1 MPVELSE
8 IQERLAQVREEV
20 EQVVVGLDDVV
31 DTLLVAILSQGHVLL
46 EGLPG
51 LGKTTLAKTFAH
63 AMGGEFKRIQMT
75 PDLLPAD
82 VLGVNV
88 YNQRNDTWTLRKGP
102 VFANVVL
109 ADELNRASPKVQ
121 SAFLEA
127 MQERQVTIDGKMLPI
142 KLPFMVIATQTPYG
156 EAGTYPLTSVQT
168 DRFAYKVSLD
178 YPSVEDEVEI
188 ISRIDEIEQAN
199 LDPVLQPQEVIEL
212 MEQAKSLYV
221 HIRVRR
227 YIVDL
232 VSKLRGNRQV
242 KAGPSPRATICLLKG
257 ARVRAMMEGREYVIP
272 DDVKALALNALHHRV
287 ELSPQ
292 AEVDEISV
300 ESLVAEALEAT
311 EVPKGLEEVQAE
323 PLSTLV
329 PKRLKRAQTEPLTS
343 VPE

>member
-1 MPVELSE
+1 MELSE
-8 IQERLAQVREEV
+8 IQEKLAQVREEV
-20 EQVVVGLDDVV
+20 EQVIVGLDEVV
-31 DTLLVAILSQGHVLL
+31 DALLVALLSQGHVLL

-63 AMGGEFKRIQMT
+63 AVGGKFKRIQMT

-88 YNQRNDTWTLRKGP
+88 YDQRDATWNLRKGP

-109 ADELNRASPKVQ
+109 ADELNRASPKMQ

-127 MQERQVTIDGKMLPI
+127 MQERQVTIEGKTLPM
-142 KLPFMVIATQTPYG
+142 KLPFMVIATQIPYG
-156 EAGTYPLTSVQT
+156 EAGTYPLTSVQV

-178 YPSVEDEVEI
+178 YPSVEDEVKI

-199 LDPVLQPQEVIEL
+199 LDPVLQPQEVMEL
-212 MEQAKSLYV
+212 MEQAGSLYV
-221 HIRVRR
+221 HSKVRR
-227 YIVDL
+227 YIVNL

-242 KAGPSPRATICLLKG
+242 RAGPSPRASIWLLKG

-272 DDVKALALNALHHRV
+272 DDVKALALDALRHRV

-292 AEVDEISV
+292 AEIDEVSV
-300 ESLVAEALEAT
+300 ESLVFEALEAT
-311 EVPKGLEEVQAE
+311 AVPKGLERVQAQ
-323 PLSTLV
+323 PLSTSV
-329 PKRLKRAQTEPLTS
+329 PKRLKRVQAEPLAS
-343 VPE
+343 IPEWK